1 MADINDL
8 RYLTSADPAIE
19 RLIEYVL
26 DNAIQA
32 RLYDLRGLGNSLVK
46 AVEDAVVFASVKAES
61 PANENIRPPLRLAH
75 SSNELGTN

>member
-1 MADINDL
+1 MADINDV
-8 RYLTSADPAIE
+8 RYLTSADPAKE

-32 RLYDLRGLGNSLVK
+32 RLYNMRGLGNSLVK

-75 SSNELGTN
+75 SSAKLSAD